1 MKKKITQKKYKP
13 DEDNEKN
20 ILKEPIATY
29 RSIKILPTVKDFP
42 YKKFERIANK
52 APFTQREWAAILHLS
67 EKTLQ
72 RYAKDNK
79 NFEGIYVDR
88 ILHIEELIEMGLET
102 FKNPESF
109 YNWLK
114 KDKPMLGTTLR
125 FSDLFTSQGIQE
137 YVNVLGRMQHGII
150 I

>member
-1 MKKKITQKKYKP
+1 MKKKTTPKKYKSG
-13 DEDNEKN
+13 EEENLANEPLA
-20 ILKEPIATY
+20 IY
-29 RSIKILPTVKDFP
+29 RPIKILPSVQDFP
-42 YKKFERIANK
+42 YKKFEKITNK

-79 NFEGIYVDR
+79 NFGGIYVDR
-88 ILHIEELIEMGLET
+88 ILHIQELVEMGLET
-102 FKNPESF
+102 FTSSEAF
-109 YNWLK
+109 YRWLK
-114 KDKPMLGTTLR
+114 KDKPMLGITLH

-137 YVNVLGRMQHGII
+137 HINTLGRMQHGII

>member
-1 MKKKITQKKYKP
+1 MPPKKYKAGG
-13 DEDNEKN
+13 EENLVNEP
-20 ILKEPIATY
+20 LATY
-29 RSIKILPTVKDFP
+29 RPIKILPAVQDFP
-42 YKKFERIANK
+42 YKKFDKIANK
-52 APFTQREWAAILHLS
+52 TPFTQREWAAILHLS

-88 ILHIEELIEMGLET
+88 ILHIQELVEMGLET
-102 FKNPESF
+102 FTTPEAF
-109 YNWLK
+109 YRWLK
-114 KDKPMLGTTLR
+114 KDKPMLGITLH

-137 YVNVLGRMQHGII
+137 HINALGRMQHGII

>member
-1 MKKKITQKKYKP
+1 MKKKTNPKKYKP
-13 DEDNEKN
+13 GIKENIVNEP
-20 ILKEPIATY
+20 LATY
-29 RSIKILPTVKDFP
+29 RPIKILPTVQDFP

-72 RYAKDNK
+72 RYSKDNK

-88 ILHIEELIEMGLET
+88 ILHIQELVEMGLET
-102 FKNPESF
+102 FTNPEAF
-109 YNWLK
+109 YRWLK
-114 KDKPMLGTTLR
+114 KDKPMLGITLH

-137 YVNVLGRMQHGII
+137 HVNALGRLQHGII

>member
-1 MKKKITQKKYKP
+1 MKKKKPPQKNKP
-13 DEDNEKN
+13 GEEENLVNEPLA
-20 ILKEPIATY
+20 IY
-29 RSIKILPTVKDFP
+29 RSIKILPTVQDFS
-42 YKKFERIANK
+42 YKKFERIASK

-88 ILHIEELIEMGLET
+88 ILHIQELIEMGIET
-102 FKNPESF
+102 FTSYDAF
-109 YNWLK
+109 YRWLR
-114 KDKPMLGTTLR
+114 KDKPMLGITLH

-137 YVNVLGRMQHGII
+137 HINALGRMQHGII